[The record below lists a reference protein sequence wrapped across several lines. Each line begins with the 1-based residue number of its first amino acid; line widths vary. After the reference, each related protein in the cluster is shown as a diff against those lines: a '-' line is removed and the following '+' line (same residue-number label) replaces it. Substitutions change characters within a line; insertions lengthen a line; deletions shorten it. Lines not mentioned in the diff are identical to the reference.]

1 MKDNNSELAKELEGK
16 KLKLDKEKK
25 NTKDSALKDL
35 KLKRYKVSQ
44 LSYEESLHSLDQILE
59 SLQSDEVSLSDIK
72 TKYIE
77 GSIYLEHCDK
87 LLKEVEQEVENL
99 DLDQLN

>member
-35 KLKRYKVSQ
+35 
-44 LSYEESLHSLDQILE
+44 
-59 SLQSDEVSLSDIK
+59 
-72 TKYIE
+72 
-77 GSIYLEHCDK
+77 
-87 LLKEVEQEVENL
+87 
-99 DLDQLN
+99 